1 MGLLKWLG
9 NKLDDGSH
17 GTSWMMFGII
27 IICSLIIVFVFQ
39 SVVADVKAVLAK

>member
-27 IICSLIIVFVFQ
+27 IVFVFQ